1 MSNSSNICSCKEENK
16 IQCNAGQCNMF
27 RQLLN
32 VVLLINAKDKNRHH
46 KRITMTE
53 KLHLLKKTKV
63 SINAL

>member
-1 MSNSSNICSCKEENK
+1 
-16 IQCNAGQCNMF
+16 MF

-63 SINAL
+63 SIKAL

>member
-16 IQCNAGQCNMF
+16 IQCNAGQCNM
-27 RQLLN
+27 LLN

-63 SINAL
+63 SIKAL